1 MNCELTSLTSI
12 EGCSRAGTLSLHT
25 FEQEQHSCSYVL
37 RKGMLALQHSRHF
50 GASDSTETVRQ
61 DELRKRFSEYAE
73 FPGGPKLPLPLDI
86 PVLKSF
92 QLRGKGH
99 LTPDHRI
106 CP

>member
-1 MNCELTSLTSI
+1 M
-12 EGCSRAGTLSLHT
+12 
-25 FEQEQHSCSYVL
+25 
-37 RKGMLALQHSRHF
+37 
-50 GASDSTETVRQ
+50 RQ

-73 FPGGPKLPLPLDI
+73 FSDGPKLPLYLDI

-99 LTPDHRI
+99 LTPDQGI